1 MRRGP
6 LAQTRE
12 RAPPQASEKLRTHR
26 DELSEVGRL
35 ELPEVAAGKEL
46 AREDDEDGRVE
57 EGLEQAQAADLDL
70 LGRVGLER
78 AHLLAAGELLLALL
92 LALQPLLVRLLA
104 LGAVLRI
111 PGVAKVA

>member
-1 MRRGP
+1 MHARGS
-6 LAQTRE
+6 AGGRVNGRE
-12 RAPPQASEKLRTHR
+12 RDVPRTHR
-26 DELSEVGRL
+26 NELLEVGHL
-35 ELPEVAAGKEL
+35 HLPQEAAGKEL

-57 EGLEQAQAADLDL
+57 EELEEAQAADLDL